1 MNLFQNAVVFDQ
13 FVPDTTAVYS
23 SPETYALLG
32 SADKLFVQLRASQ
45 SGGQNPTVTVALET
59 CNDASA
65 STWYAKATVIATSN
79 IATGTVT
86 YLYGTDA
93 GSDPSGALVR
103 LKITLGGTSPSAA
116 IRLSVSGQVD

>member
-13 FVPDTTAVYS
+13 FVPDTTPVYTQ
-23 SPETYALLG
+23 PETYALLG

-45 SGGQNPTVTVALET
+45 TGGANPTATVALET

-65 STWYAKATVIATSN
+65 TTWSAKATVIAATSIPN
-79 IATGTVT
+79 GAVT
-86 YLYGTDA
+86 YLFGTDA
-93 GSDPSGALVR
+93 GSTPSGALVR
-103 LKITLGGTSPSAA
+103 LKITLAGNGPSGA